1 MDGRSGEVWRPR
13 RAAGEQLGDA
23 GNYCSFG
30 MKCKIHP
37 YEYGDG
43 VCASCLKERL
53 LALIAAQNELSSHQY
68 HTACQR
74 IDFSAPSSEYPP
86 PPPHQFPSPYISHR
100 RSVGFEASP
109 AHVRL
114 HHRFFSTP
122 QVGPAFRA
130 ANGAGSLDDLDSG
143 SGRRK
148 QRFSIVKALFGH
160 TRSQK
165 ADPDL
170 GDSAGPAS
178 GSWITALIR
187 GRSKKKHKKK
197 SEEDAPPSRKPQRSF
212 RDSEY
217 ENDFGEEYSTTSSRR
232 PTSKQFPGN
241 HPGSGFS
248 VCLSPLANFGQ
259 EGRQRY
265 HPTELGLS
273 GKSRAAIEIAT
284 LASNRPRNLADGG
297 RLK

>member
-1 MDGRSGEVWRPR
+1 MWRPR
-13 RAAGEQLGDA
+13 PAAVEQLGDA
-23 GNYCSFG
+23 GNYCGFG

-37 YEYGDG
+37 YEHGDG

-53 LALIAAQNELSSHQY
+53 LALIAAQNELSTH

-74 IDFSAPSSEYPP
+74 IDFSAPPSEA
-86 PPPHQFPSPYISHR
+86 PPPHQFPSPYIPHR

-130 ANGAGSLDDLDSG
+130 ANGAGSLDDLDHG

-148 QRFSIVKALFGH
+148 QRFSILKALFGH
-160 TRSQK
+160 NRSEK

-170 GDSAGPAS
+170 GDSAVSAS
-178 GSWITALIR
+178 GSWISALIR
-187 GRSKKKHKKK
+187 GRSKKKHKQK
-197 SEEDAPPSRKPQRSF
+197 SEEDAPPSRRPRRSF
-212 RDSEY
+212 RGSEY
-217 ENDFGEEYSTTSSRR
+217 KNDFGGEYSTASSRP

-241 HPGSGFS
+241 HPVSGFS
-248 VCLSPLANFGQ
+248 VCLSPLASFGQ
-259 EGRQRY
+259 EARQRN
-265 HPTELGLS
+265 HPMEPRELRPPSESS
-273 GKSRAAIEIAT
+273 GER
-284 LASNRPRNLADGG
+284 NRHPRVEPAG
-297 RLK
+297 RPTQVVFK